1 MTLEELKP
9 LISKEIRK
17 RRLYFGLTHQAMAN
31 KIGVTK
37 PAWVQYETTN
47 APIQLGTLLNVC
59 RGLECSLLDFFNS
72 IFGIKKYPEE
82 ELENEIKEVVSSA
95 LDKAGVSAEVN
106 IILRMVR
113 Q

>member
-17 RRLYFGLTHQAMAN
+17 RRLYFGSTHQAMAN
-31 KIGVTK
+31 KIGITK
-37 PAWVQYETTN
+37 PAWVQYETTS
-47 APIQLGTLLNVC
+47 APIQLDTLLNVC
-59 RGLECSLLDFFNS
+59 RALECTLPDFFNS

-82 ELENEIKEVVSSA
+82 ELENEVKETISNA

-106 IILRMVR
+106 VILRVVR
-113 Q
+113 